1 MSNDAHTPAPFGSWP
16 SPLTAAAL
24 TTDVVRLS
32 EPAVDGEDTYWL
44 EGRPQEGGRQVLV
57 RRAVDGTLTDV
68 IPSTLPDGSTFDVRT
83 RAHEYGG
90 ASYTV
95 VPGGVV
101 VSRAEDDRLYR
112 VDREGDAFA
121 VPVPLTPA
129 DGRRYADLDLGFV
142 DGIGELA
149 GGLGDLSDGFAS
161 GIGDAVSGIADSLPD
176 IDFDF

>member
-121 VPVPLTPA
+121 VPVPAL
-129 DGRRYADLDLGFV
+129 RLKLIY
-142 DGIGELA
+142 
-149 GGLGDLSDGFAS
+149 
-161 GIGDAVSGIADSLPD
+161 
-176 IDFDF
+176 